1 MSWVEAYKAWLKQ
14 WYSEDEDEI
23 RKIVE
28 EAQKVVNRIAKV
40 LPGIEAVL
48 DQMSRD
54 DMILFDG
61 FWHVCDEWLR
71 SKGEVMKDEVGD

>member
-23 RKIVE
+23 SEIVE
-28 EAQKVVNRIAKV
+28 QAQKVVNRIAKV

-48 DQMSRD
+48 NRMTRD
-54 DMILFDG
+54 DMIMFDG
-61 FWHVCDEWLR
+61 FWRVCDEWLR
-71 SKGEVMKDEVGD
+71 SKGEVMKDEVSD